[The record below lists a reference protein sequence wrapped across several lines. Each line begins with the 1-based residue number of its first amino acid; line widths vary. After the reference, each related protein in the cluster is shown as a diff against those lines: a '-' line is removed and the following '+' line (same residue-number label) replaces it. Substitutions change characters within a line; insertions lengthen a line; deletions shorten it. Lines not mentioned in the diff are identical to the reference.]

1 MTSVARPVGVLT
13 ASIARPVGVLMAAL
27 PETPV
32 AGLGVWCDWKYRR
45 VLRLYAQRVLVGV
58 VG

>member
-1 MTSVARPVGVLT
+1 MTSVARPVGVLMT
-13 ASIARPVGVLMAAL
+13 AL
-27 PETPV
+27 PETPA